1 MCEALIVF
9 ERSQKKLNTQ
19 TKFKMFAMSNDAS
32 ESVENHAKT
41 INLIRCAF
49 ASIYELKIVGLM
61 ENKLDTYASLL
72 FYG

>member
-1 MCEALIVF
+1 
-9 ERSQKKLNTQ
+9 
-19 TKFKMFAMSNDAS
+19 MSNDAS

-41 INLIRCAF
+41 MNLIRCAF

-72 FYG
+72 FYGRNFFSIYMLQCASFASS